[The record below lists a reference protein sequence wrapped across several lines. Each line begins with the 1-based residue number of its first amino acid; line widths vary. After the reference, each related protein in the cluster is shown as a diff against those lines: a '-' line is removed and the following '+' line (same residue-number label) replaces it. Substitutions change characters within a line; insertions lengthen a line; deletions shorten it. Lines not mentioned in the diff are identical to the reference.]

1 MRILLLFLV
10 LLSQSATSS
19 GQIIDNA
26 HGISLVEENRFNE
39 QFIRNNKI
47 AVIRGEY
54 SSKKEKD
61 IIRNSNEKVEYFFDR
76 AGRLYQINYIRILAG
91 NKKDITST
99 VYRYNTDGTI
109 IDKILAD
116 VSGATSYRYEYNDQK
131 QIRSETCSRMES
143 PQDTLSE
150 VGPKRTEVYTES
162 IKHFEL
168 DNGLKKVT
176 YNSYNIPYKEEF
188 TYFDENGYQTS
199 YRTRFITNN
208 RQSKTE
214 YAYNERGLLSEK
226 IFVADLSRQ
235 DTVRLT
241 YDYDPAGNLLSA
253 IEYKGSEAIRRI
265 EFLYDSKTWLLTAR
279 LARDEENTFIR
290 IAQYKTEFFD

>member
-1 MRILLLFLV
+1 MRIFLLV
-10 LLSQSATSS
+10 LVFLSTLDTTT

-26 HGISLVEENRFNE
+26 HGISLIEENRFNE

-47 AVIRGEY
+47 AAIRGVY

-61 IIRNSNEKVEYFFDR
+61 IIRDGNETVEYYFDR
-76 AGRLYQINYIRILAG
+76 AGRLVQINYLRILTG

-99 VYRYNTDGTI
+99 VFRYNTDGTL
-109 IDKILAD
+109 IDKILSD
-116 VSGATSYRYEYNDQK
+116 VSGATSYRYEYNEQK
-131 QIRSETCSRMES
+131 QVISETCSRMES
-143 PQDTLSE
+143 PRDTISE
-150 VGPKRTEVYTES
+150 TGPKRTEIYTES
-162 IKHFEL
+162 IAHFKLE
-168 DNGLKKVT
+168 NGVKKVT
-176 YNSYNIPYKEEF
+176 SNNYKIPYKEEF
-188 TYFDENGYQTS
+188 TYYDENGYLIS
-199 YRTRFITNN
+199 YVTRFITNN
-208 RQSKTE
+208 RQSKTTF
-214 YAYNERGLLSEK
+214 AYNEHGLLSEK
-226 IFVADLSRQ
+226 IIIADIARL
-235 DTVRLT
+235 DTIRLT

>member
-1 MRILLLFLV
+1 MRILLLSLA
-10 LLSQSATSS
+10 LLAQSALST

-61 IIRNSNEKVEYFFDR
+61 IIRNSNEKVEYMFDR
-76 AGRLYQINYIRILAG
+76 AGRLYQINYIRILTG

-99 VYRYNTDGTI
+99 VYRYNTDGTL
-109 IDKILAD
+109 IDKIMAD
-116 VSGATSYRYEYNDQK
+116 LSGATSYRYEYNEQK
-131 QIRSETCSRMES
+131 QIISETCSRMES
-143 PQDTLSE
+143 PRDTLSE
-150 VGPKRTEVYTES
+150 IGPKRTEVYTES
-162 IKHFEL
+162 IKHFKL
-168 DNGLKKVT
+168 DNGHKKVT
-176 YNSYNIPYKEEF
+176 YNNYNTPYKEEF
-188 TYFDENGYQTS
+188 TYFDDNGYLTS

-226 IFVADLSRQ
+226 IFIADLARQ

-241 YDYDPAGNLLSA
+241 YEYDNAGNLLTA

-290 IAQYKTEFFD
+290 IAQYKTEFFE

>member
-1 MRILLLFLV
+1 MRILLLSLA
-10 LLSQSATSS
+10 LLAQSALST

-61 IIRNSNEKVEYFFDR
+61 IIRNSNETVEYLFDR

-99 VYRYNTDGTI
+99 VYRYNTNGTL

-131 QIRSETCSRMES
+131 QVISETCSRMES
-143 PQDTLSE
+143 PRDTLSE
-150 VGPKRTEVYTES
+150 TGPKRTEVYTES
-162 IKHFEL
+162 IAHFKL
-168 DNGLKKVT
+168 DNGLKTVTSNNYKV
-176 YNSYNIPYKEEF
+176 PYKEEF
-188 TYFDENGYQTS
+188 TYFDDNGYLTS
-199 YRTRFITNN
+199 FVTRFITNN
-208 RQSKTE
+208 RQSKTH

-226 IFVADLSRQ
+226 IIIADIARQ
-235 DTVRLT
+235 DTIRLT
-241 YDYDPAGNLLSA
+241 YDYDKAGNLLSA